1 MRCGRGDV
9 IDNGSNAIIYYR
21 VLSTVIRLVLIKK
34 NTHVIHVFYY
44 QSMVTLTSNNNYFAV
59 SIMKNNS
66 RYGETT
72 LIILIFYSNIWATYD
87 DH

>member
-34 NTHVIHVFYY
+34 HTRDSCVLLPVDGHVN
-44 QSMVTLTSNNNYFAV
+44 L
-59 SIMKNNS
+59 
-66 RYGETT
+66 
-72 LIILIFYSNIWATYD
+72 
-87 DH
+87 